1 VALVQANHASGI
13 DAGNFWDNQW
23 GCMRILFCC
32 EFYSP
37 SVGGVQEVIKQLA
50 ERLVVRGHEVTV
62 ATTELPTRCF
72 GSLNGV
78 TIREFKISG
87 NLMRGLEGRISAYR
101 RYITSQPFDVIM
113 VKAAQQWTFDAL
125 WPVLSKIKAAKVFV
139 PCGFSGFYEPAYSE
153 YFRQLPGILRQFD
166 HLIFYASNYRDIN
179 FAKEH
184 GISRY
189 SIIPNGAS
197 EVEFSA
203 VPDHHFRERT
213 GIGSDDLLF
222 LTVGSLSKMKGHLDV
237 ATAFLSAEFNGH
249 PATLILNG
257 NESMPVEWKSTPQV
271 LQGKCKEYAKVVNGV
286 YAEDGFLSASRYLL
300 DGVLNK
306 GGIHRGK
313 YASPRIIHGL
323 NFKEELLA
331 VTAEIERQGSNKRAI
346 VTDLPRSELVQAYM
360 HSDLFVFASSVEY
373 SPLVLFESAA
383 AGTPFLSLPVGN
395 AAEIAE
401 WTGGGVICEG
411 SQNERGYT
419 KVDPRV
425 FADLWSRLADN
436 RPYLCQLGATGKQNW
451 ASRFTWEKITGHY
464 ESLFRKAVTYA

>member
-1 VALVQANHASGI
+1 MH
-13 DAGNFWDNQW
+13 
-23 GCMRILFCC
+23 ILLCC
-32 EFYSP
+32 ELYSP
-37 SVGGVQEVIKQLA
+37 SVGGVQEVMQQLA
-50 ERLVVRGHEVTV
+50 ERLVVRGHKVTV

-87 NLMRGLEGRISAYR
+87 NLMRGLEGKVSAYR
-101 RYITSQPFDVIM
+101 HFITSQPFDVIM
-113 VKAAQQWTFDAL
+113 VKASQQWTFDAL

-166 HLIFYASNYRDIN
+166 HLIFYASDYRDIN

-203 VPDHHFRERT
+203 VPDHHFRERY

-222 LTVGSLSKMKGHLDV
+222 LTVGSLSRMKGHLDV
-237 ATAFLSAEFNGH
+237 ATAFLSADLDGH

-257 NESMPVEWKSTPQV
+257 NESMPVEWKSTPRV
-271 LQGKCKEYAKVVNGV
+271 LQGKCKEYTKVVNGV

-306 GGIHRGK
+306 GGIRRGK
-313 YASPRIIHGL
+313 YASPRINHRL
-323 NFKEELLA
+323 NFKDELLA
-331 VTAEIERQGSNKRAI
+331 VTAEVERQGSNKRAI
-346 VTDLPRSELVQAYM
+346 VTDLPRSELVQAYI

-395 AAEIAE
+395 AVEIAE
-401 WTGGGVICEG
+401 WTGGGVIC
-411 SQNERGYT
+411 QAPQDERGYT
-419 KVDPRV
+419 KVDSRV
-425 FADLWSRLADN
+425 FGEQWAHLANN
-436 RPYLCQLGATGKQNW
+436 RAYLRQLGRAGKQNW
-451 ASRFTWEKITGHY
+451 AARFTWEKITSQY
-464 ESLFRKAVTYA
+464 ESVFRKVVTYA